1 MLVEVALL
9 LAFRIGMDGLRG
21 LGDVLLEVSTLDGL
35 AGLWGV
41 LGGEGGVQTINAEGG
56 VAVLVV
62 G

>member
-9 LAFRIGMDGLRG
+9 LVFRVGIDGLRG
-21 LGDVLLEVSTLDGL
+21 LGGVLLDVSTLDGL

-41 LGGEGGVQTINAEGG
+41 LGGEGGVHTINAEGG
-56 VAVLVV
+56 VTVFVV